1 MRARIDL
8 VITTLKYV
16 STHDA
21 VSTSLSHLLDMLR
34 LCRSDNLGVRD
45 MIPNLYLRLH
55 QDQQCYD
62 FIKWYATEGNRS
74 DYDWGD
80 MSLAFLD
87 LENEDPLESEGLEN
101 MFCRKW
107 SVAHAIPALLIQL
120 RVLLDLKDFLASF
133 ALYDIV
139 EKEKLN
145 FDTVRTIQDSLPN
158 RSSILSSSSL
168 SSSSANGTRAQE
180 LLKQEGMED
189 RIKELEK
196 QTDKIFRSVHG
207 GNKYFWKALVQ
218 WEQYMDMGIES
229 YSHGT
234 MEEVI
239 VLLLNN
245 ARSWAETLGSLDW
258 VKEKFEEL

>member
-1 MRARIDL
+1 
-8 VITTLKYV
+8 
-16 STHDA
+16 
-21 VSTSLSHLLDMLR
+21 MLR

-62 FIKWYATEGNRS
+62 FLKWYATEGKRS
-74 DYDWGD
+74 DYDWGN

-87 LENEDPLESEGLEN
+87 LENEDPLESEGLEE
-101 MFCRKW
+101 MCCGKW
-107 SVAHAIPALLIQL
+107 SVAHAVPALLIKL

-133 ALYDIV
+133 TLYDIV
-139 EKEKLN
+139 EKERLN
-145 FDTVRTIQDSLPN
+145 FDTVRAIQDKLPN
-158 RSSILSSSSL
+158 RSSILSSSS
-168 SSSSANGTRAQE
+168 SPSANGTRRAQE
-180 LLKQEGMED
+180 LLKQQGMED

-196 QTDKIFRSVHG
+196 QTDEIFRSVHEG
-207 GNKYFWKALVQ
+207 KKYFWEALVQ
-218 WEQYMDMGIES
+218 WEKYMDMGVEA

-234 MEEVI
+234 MKEVI

-245 ARSWAETLGSLDW
+245 AKSWAETVGALDW